1 MVTVLRV
8 YTLYLTPSTC
18 IGKRVGIKYYI
29 DQIGVKFI
37 CIMIIFLFF
46 GEINSLI
53 QLIFKEIIRV
63 EKRE

>member
-1 MVTVLRV
+1 MIKLD
-8 YTLYLTPSTC
+8 YYTC